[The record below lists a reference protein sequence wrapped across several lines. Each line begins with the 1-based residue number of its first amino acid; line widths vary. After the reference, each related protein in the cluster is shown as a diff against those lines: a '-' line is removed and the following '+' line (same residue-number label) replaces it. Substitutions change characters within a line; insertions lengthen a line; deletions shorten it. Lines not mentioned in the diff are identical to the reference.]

1 MCMTNPK
8 RVEGKKFVYAYK
20 VVYVNDNGKFLGIF
34 YEKPINVEV
43 GKWRKAKR
51 LKGEDVEDVS
61 VSWDDNLVG
70 KFSAF
75 KSLEDGSLIKRI
87 LDNCHLPTKL
97 FKVKLRGNILK
108 GESNLCSVNDN
119 TYAGE
124 EVKLLKEVPC

>member
-20 VVYVNDNGKFLGIF
+20 VVYVSTNGEFLGIF

-43 GKWRKAKR
+43 GKWCRAKR
-51 LKGEDVEDVS
+51 LKEEDVEDVS
-61 VSWDDNLVG
+61 VSWDDNLIG
-70 KFSAF
+70 KFSAY
-75 KSLEDGSLIKRI
+75 KSLKDGGFMKCIF
-87 LDNCHLPTKL
+87 DTHHLPTKL

-108 GESNLCSVNDN
+108 GRSGLWNINNN